1 MAFFGLDRV
10 SRFFNLIKENGGF
23 RQSLYKLYRQND
35 LKSGTLVGTDKL
47 GNKYYEN
54 NEYFLGRNRWVIYS
68 PSLGTDF
75 DGSAVSP
82 AWFGWL
88 HYKTDIPPTQKEHVQ
103 YSYIDTT
110 PSPNPTGTNKAYIP
124 YTTGKPKIQAWVPPT
139 RS

>member
-1 MAFFGLDRV
+1 MPRAEFLYLCYFF
-10 SRFFNLIKENGGF
+10 F
-23 RQSLYKLYRQND
+23 RQND

-54 NEYFLGRNRWVIYS
+54 NEYFLEEEVTMTPGPILPQWGRNRWVIYS